1 MLGRALALA
10 LLCAAALAI
19 APVLALGGGD
29 EEPEMAP
36 TPTKEP
42 EKEKDEKGANDIK
55 GPPRVA
61 ERVENLQEELD
72 SLLEDVEDLWEP
84 IEEFDTFDQCMYLI
98 GVSPHGAPRGSHGYW
113 YRGKGANRRQALA
126 LDLRT
131 FGRPR
136 YDLLAFPG
144 EEPPGIEC
152 NEDAGPEFIDR

>member
-98 GVSPHGAPRGSHGYW
+98 GVTEYGTRDGSGPGYFFNGI
-113 YRGKGANRRQALA
+113 RKSALA
-126 LDLRT
+126 LDIRGFRESQFQFLS
-131 FGRPR
+131 
-136 YDLLAFPG
+136 FPG
-144 EEPPGIEC
+144 EEPPSIEC
-152 NEDAGPEFIDR
+152 NEDAEEEIIDR